1 MRGGCME
8 EEKFKKE
15 KSDLWEWI
23 KALIIAFLLAAL
35 IRFVL
40 FTPIVVDGESMM
52 PTLESGERM
61 IVNKLNYKVGD
72 IQRFDI
78 VVFHAPEKKDYIKRV
93 IGVPGDTLE
102 YKNDQLYINDKKVN
116 ETYLQDYKNQIVDGG
131 TLTEDFSLLDYTGK
145 KIIPKGYYFV
155 MGDNRRNSKDSR
167 HIGLVS
173 KEKIVGKAS
182 VVFWPIENF
191 GTID

>member
-1 MRGGCME
+1 ME
-8 EEKFKKE
+8 EEKLKKE
-15 KSDLWEWI
+15 KSDLWEWV